1 MRARLKKEN
10 LPGVLIAVS
19 LIVLVLVYLKSILI
33 PLILA
38 LLLSVAV
45 APAVNWL
52 KSKGWNK
59 IVASFTGIA
68 LVALI
73 FSFLSYLIIS
83 ELGEFNDRQDQIMNK
98 MAHYNNLLIEKF
110 RGNRIGESLVRIYKK
125 EVTTEEYLTE
135 FFENSSGSLQA
146 SFDFIV
152 NVALIPIYMFFFLVY
167 SDFFIFGIRRMF
179 KDFDTSN
186 YIKLID
192 SSKRAIQ
199 SYFQGFVKVTLIL
212 AVLNCIGLYII
223 GVENAL
229 FYGVFAALLCIIPYI
244 GIFIGSLLP
253 AFMAL
258 ITLDSPW
265 YAVAVIGWMSFV
277 QFLEGNFITP
287 FVVGD
292 KVKINPFMVLIFLL
306 IAGKIWGIPGLVVA
320 VPMAAVF
327 KQICEHVPFL
337 APLGSLMHSFPEDP
351 EKTKNKRLR
360 VSEVST

>member
-1 MRARLKKEN
+1 MQPRLKKEN
-10 LPGVLIAVS
+10 LPGILIAVS
-19 LIVLVLVYLKSILI
+19 LIVLVLIYLKSILI

-38 LLLSVAV
+38 LLLAIAV

-52 KSKGWNK
+52 NSKGWEK
-59 IVASFTGIA
+59 TPASIAGIS
-68 LVALI
+68 LVVLI
-73 FSFLSYLIIS
+73 FSFLSYIIIA
-83 ELGEFNDRQDQIMNK
+83 ELGDINDRQEEIMNK
-98 MAHYNNLLIEKF
+98 MSHYNNLLIEKF

-125 EVTTEEYLTE
+125 EVTTEEYLSQ

-146 SFDFIV
+146 SFDFLV

-167 SDFFIFGIRRMF
+167 SDFFIFGIRRIF
-179 KDFDTSN
+179 KNFDTSN
-186 YIKLID
+186 YIQLID
-192 SSKRAIQ
+192 SSKKAIQ
-199 SYFQGFVKVTLIL
+199 SYFQGFIKVTVIL
-212 AVLNCIGLYII
+212 AVLNCIGLYVI

-244 GIFIGSLLP
+244 GIFVGSILP

-277 QFLEGNFITP
+277 QFLEGNLITP
-287 FVVGD
+287 NIVGD

-306 IAGKIWGIPGLVVA
+306 IAGKIWGIPGLIVA

-337 APLGSLMHSFPEDP
+337 APIGSLMHSFPENP
-351 EKTKNKRLR
+351 EKSKKKSLR
-360 VSEVST
+360 FGDATT